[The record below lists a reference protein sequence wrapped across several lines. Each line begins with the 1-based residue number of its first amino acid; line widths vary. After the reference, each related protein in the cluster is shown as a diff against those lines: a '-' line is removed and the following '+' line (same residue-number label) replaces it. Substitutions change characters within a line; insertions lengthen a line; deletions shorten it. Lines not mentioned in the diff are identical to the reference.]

1 MQQDGTQSGGF
12 EPALTALI
20 ASLVT
25 GGIGTYGYNMSQK
38 EAVET
43 AKQSLS
49 PEQKQ
54 ILAAAEAALAKKTA
68 EAEANRTASVDVVRL
83 TQERDALKQQL
94 EALKGKM
101 EAASGPALTF
111 KTASS
116 QTLKAAIPKVLQT
129 LGTRYPHL
137 TTKEGT
143 SQLVAALEYPTTYQ
157 AKLEGLTLPM
167 FYTKRLQVVFQQIA
181 NKKKG
186 GRRYRR
192 RRGGDMSADLA
203 AAEASPG
210 TPGRYLGSPAFYGRE
225 QAAIDRKKDFDATIS
240 DEPDYDMLS
249 GLAPPPPA
257 AAPAAVP
264 PAPGAKEIPS
274 YEEFATIYEEA
285 IRKSTVTAKEEV
297 EKRSADAKQ
306 KVDDKVQ
313 AKKDAAAKK
322 AAGVLADKLDT
333 AVQRATTD
341 LAPVRTQG
349 LEAQKA
355 YVDRLLADA
364 TAKAAALRAVETEEG
379 WKTTEGESKAL
390 LESLPAAVKAYT
402 EAAKAAGPVPPPGMG
417 MVPFP
422 PPGMGMVPF
431 PPPGMGMP
439 PGPPPLPSA
448 PPALPP
454 APQAP
459 QSTSLHDALLVD
471 TEALLKKMAGLIKEV
486 DAMKKGLASAMKQ
499 LPMPE
504 QYKGGCA
511 VKVIADEMTDIL
523 NKVSPLITRRTAS
536 LKTSFDAYTKETKRI
551 PVYDASFRPN
561 TAKLAESK
569 ASIDTAVNELT
580 ARIETFFATV
590 ERTKQMRG
598 GDPLGTINTLR
609 DEIELG
615 TYALKR
621 YMANILGLKGSYD
634 TMLEI
639 IDTVK
644 ESRLETP
651 AEWEAEKKSC
661 SGQVDRLRSDLKKKP
676 VPADVPDAVL
686 SSLSAFA
693 APNRRSKGKS
703 SRSASLASDAASVS
717 GTSDPGTG
725 TSTPVATPMPV
736 EESPPPAKAPQFTIG
751 GPLPG
756 SSVVGPGRTVVGL
769 TEAAQSAVAPPALV
783 ETARAF
789 GSTPLG
795 KALRDRA
802 KGDGTVKKRTIKGGL
817 LRKRTLKKR
826 RGGK

>member
-1 MQQDGTQSGGF
+1 M
-12 EPALTALI
+12 
-20 ASLVT
+20 
-25 GGIGTYGYNMSQK
+25 
-38 EAVET
+38 
-43 AKQSLS
+43 
-49 PEQKQ
+49 
-54 ILAAAEAALAKKTA
+54 
-68 EAEANRTASVDVVRL
+68 
-83 TQERDALKQQL
+83 
-94 EALKGKM
+94 
-101 EAASGPALTF
+101 
-111 KTASS
+111 
-116 QTLKAAIPKVLQT
+116 
-129 LGTRYPHL
+129 
-137 TTKEGT
+137 
-143 SQLVAALEYPTTYQ
+143 
-157 AKLEGLTLPM
+157 
-167 FYTKRLQVVFQQIA
+167 
-181 NKKKG
+181 
-186 GRRYRR
+186 
-192 RRGGDMSADLA
+192 
-203 AAEASPG
+203 
-210 TPGRYLGSPAFYGRE
+210 
-225 QAAIDRKKDFDATIS
+225 
-240 DEPDYDMLS
+240 
-249 GLAPPPPA
+249 
-257 AAPAAVP
+257 
-264 PAPGAKEIPS
+264 
-274 YEEFATIYEEA
+274 IYEEA

-322 AAGVLADKLDT
+322 AAGVLADKLDK

-402 EAAKAAGPVPPPGMG
+402 EAAKAAGPVPPPGMA
-417 MVPFP
+417 
-422 PPGMGMVPF
+422 MVPF

-621 YMANILGLKGSYD
+621 YMANILGLKGSYA

-703 SRSASLASDAASVS
+703 SRSASLAPDAASVS

-725 TSTPVATPMPV
+725 ASTPVVTPMPV
-736 EESPPPAKAPQFTIG
+736 EDSPPPAKAPQFTIG

-769 TEAAQSAVAPPALV
+769 TEAVQSAVAPPALV

>member
-129 LGTRYPHL
+129 LGARYPHL

-143 SQLVAALEYPTTYQ
+143 SQIVAALEYPTTYQ

-225 QAAIDRKKDFDATIS
+225 QAAIDRKKAFDATVS

-264 PAPGAKEIPS
+264 PALGAKEIPS
-274 YEEFATIYEEA
+274 YEEFAMLYEEA

-322 AAGVLADKLDT
+322 AAGVLADKLDK

-341 LAPVRTQG
+341 LASVRTQG
-349 LEAQKA
+349 FEAQKA
-355 YVDRLLADA
+355 EVDRLLADA
-364 TAKAAALRAVETEEG
+364 AAKTASLRAVETEEG

-390 LESLPAAVKAYT
+390 LENLPAAVKAYT
-402 EAAKAAGPVPPPGMG
+402 EAAKTAGPVM
-417 MVPFP
+417 
-422 PPGMGMVPF
+422 
-431 PPPGMGMP
+431 
-439 PGPPPLPSA
+439 PSA

-454 APQAP
+454 GPVPAPGMGMPPAPQA
-459 QSTSLHDALLVD
+459 TSLHDALLVD
-471 TEALLKKMAGLIKEV
+471 TEALLKKMTGLIKEV

-511 VKVIADEMTDIL
+511 VKVVADEMTDIL

-598 GDPLGTINTLR
+598 GDPLETINTLR

-621 YMANILGLKGSYD
+621 YMANILGLKGSYA

-644 ESRLETP
+644 ETRLETP
-651 AEWEAEKKSC
+651 AEWEAEKRSC
-661 SGQVDRLRSDLKKKP
+661 PGQVDRLRSDLKKTP

-686 SSLSAFA
+686 TSLSAFA
-693 APNRRSKGKS
+693 APKRHSKGKS
-703 SRSASLASDAASVS
+703 SRSAPLALDAASVS

-725 TSTPVATPMPV
+725 ASTPVATPMPG
-736 EESPPPAKAPQFTIG
+736 EDSPPPVRAPQFTIG

-769 TEAAQSAVAPPALV
+769 TEAAQSA
-783 ETARAF
+783 RAF

-802 KGDGTVKKRTIKGGL
+802 KGDGTVKKRTVKGGL